1 MKFELAVLLLY
12 SPFIL
17 MQTITHYVCMAIRM
31 AYLLAWWIFINEV
44 SHFSTKNKRDKNGDL
59 LIRFTQKTILL
70 TKKVRNYSSYPKK
83 CFISTLLTFL
93 SFLLCPVRIGSTIV
107 LYCF

>member
-44 SHFSTKNKRDKNGDL
+44 SHFSTKNKR
-59 LIRFTQKTILL
+59 IRIKTYSYVLSKKLYFLPRKCGIIVLTQ
-70 TKKVRNYSSYPKK
+70 K

>member
-44 SHFSTKNKRDKNGDL
+44 SHFSTKNKR
-59 LIRFTQKTILL
+59 IRL
-70 TKKVRNYSSYPKK
+70 THTFYPKNYT
-83 CFISTLLTFL
+83 SYQESAEL
-93 SFLLCPVRIGSTIV
+93 
-107 LYCF
+107 